1 MLLKSVHYECKHLK
15 RANLRR
21 GGRQPRLE
29 SLSHLAENLV
39 DIAHLF
45 RKRMPENLREI
56 HPQTAA
62 ETLTFPNRKHPA
74 CASSTLSET
83 TSKLSCFFLDVFD
96 ESRDVQS
103 VGQRM
108 MEIDEER

>member
-1 MLLKSVHYECKHLK
+1 M
-15 RANLRR
+15 RAQRASRPSIVLPY
-21 GGRQPRLE
+21 G
-29 SLSHLAENLV
+29 
-39 DIAHLF
+39 
-45 RKRMPENLREI
+45 EI
-56 HPQTAA
+56 HPQAAA
-62 ETLTFPNRKHPA
+62 ELMTFPKRQHPA

-96 ESRDVQS
+96 ESRNVQS